1 MPGRGSRLLV
11 TKPLASAA
19 AERLEG
25 LTVLDPPAQKIGKL
39 IRGAV
44 PDGPVKDGLSGTW
57 LGHALHPLLTD
68 VPIGAYVS
76 ALVLDL
82 TGEGSAADKLIAFG
96 LAATPAV
103 LATGWSDWADSE
115 MGDAAVRRAG
125 LFHAALNGSATALM
139 GASLVSRR
147 RGDRGRGRLLSL
159 AGAGL
164 LGGGGW
170 LGGHL
175 SYARGIGVDT
185 TVFDAAVEEWT
196 ATDVSESDLTDGK
209 AACTLVDGT
218 PVLLVR
224 RGDRVLGLHDRCSHR
239 GGPLHEGELTDTS
252 VTCPW
257 HGSVFCLSDGS
268 VERGPATFAQPVYEA
283 RVTDGR
289 VEVRRP
295 AR

>member
-1 MPGRGSRLLV
+1 MTRPR
-11 TKPLASAA
+11 ASAA

-25 LTVLDPPAQKIGKL
+25 LEALDPPAQKLGKL
-39 IRGAV
+39 IRDAV

-115 MGDAAVRRAG
+115 MGDPSVRRTG
-125 LFHAALNGSATALM
+125 LIHAALNGGATALM
-139 GASLVSRR
+139 GASLLSRR
-147 RGDRGRGRLLSL
+147 RGERGRGRLLAL
-159 AGAGL
+159 AGMGL

-175 SYARGIGVDT
+175 SYARGVGVDT
-185 TVFDAAVEEWT
+185 TVFDKELEAWT
-196 ATDVSESDLTDGK
+196 QTEVSEADLAGGTAVCALTDG
-209 AACTLVDGT
+209 V
-218 PVLLVR
+218 PVMLVR
-224 RGDRVLGLHDRCSHR
+224 RGERILALHDRCSHR
-239 GGPLHEGELTDTS
+239 GGPLHEGELTDTT

-257 HGSVFCLSDGS
+257 HNSVFCLADGS
-268 VERGPATFAQPVYEA
+268 VERGPATFPQPVFDA

-289 VEVRRP
+289 VEVRLRARP
-295 AR
+295 TAPAPSEA